1 MKLHTLTPL
10 LLTAVLA
17 AFFAGCASSTNNA
30 QQSGFLGNYSDLRE
44 GGKDEARYIYIDRK
58 ANFTKYTKAKIAPV
72 TLWSVGDSELDDID
86 PAELQKLADY
96 LHTSI
101 YNALK
106 KDYEI
111 VETNGPDVMLVR
123 VALTEATGAKRG
135 LNTVSTIIPI
145 GLVVSAGKKLATGS
159 HAFVG
164 KASIEVELLDSS
176 NGTRLGAAVD
186 ERAGAKGVEAKWTQV
201 EKAFD
206 FWSEKMR
213 DRLERLTRASRLKQS
228 LLEVKI

>member
-1 MKLHTLTPL
+1 MKLQTLTPL
-10 LLTAVLA
+10 LLIAVLA
-17 AFFAGCASSTNNA
+17 SLFTSCASSTNNA
-30 QQSGFLGNYSDLRE
+30 QQSGFLGSYSDLRE
-44 GGKDEARYIYIDRK
+44 GGKDEARYVYIDRR
-58 ANFTKYTKAKIAPV
+58 ANFTKYTKVKIAPV
-72 TLWSVGDSELDDID
+72 TLWSVEDSQLNDVDQ
-86 PAELQKLADY
+86 AELQKLADY

-111 VETNGPDVMLVR
+111 VEENGADVMLVR
-123 VALTEATGAKRG
+123 VALTEAVGAKRG
-135 LNTVSTIIPI
+135 WNTVSTIIPV

-164 KASIEVELLDSS
+164 KASIEVEILDSKT
-176 NGTRLGAAVD
+176 GERLGAAVD
-186 ERAGAKGVEAKWTQV
+186 ERAGSKGVEAEWTQV

-213 DRLERLTRASRLKQS
+213 DRLQRLTRASHMKQS
-228 LLEVKI
+228 LLDVKI

>member
-1 MKLHTLTPL
+1 MKRLTPL
-10 LLTAVLA
+10 LLATVLA
-17 AFFAGCASSTNNA
+17 ALFTGCASSTKQA
-30 QQSGFLGNYSDLRE
+30 QQSGFLGSYSDMRE
-44 GGKDEARYIYIDRK
+44 GGKDEARYVYIDRK
-58 ANFTKYTKAKIAPV
+58 ANFTQYTKVKIAPV
-72 TLWSVGDSELDDID
+72 TLWRMDDSELNDLDE
-86 PAELQKLADY
+86 AELKELSDY

-111 VETNGPDVMLVR
+111 VDHNGPDVMLVR
-123 VALTEATGAKRG
+123 VALTEAVGAKRG

-145 GLVVSAGKKLATGS
+145 GLVASAGKKLATGT

-164 KASIEVELLDSS
+164 KASIEVEVLDS
-176 NGTRLGAAVD
+176 NTGERLGAAVD

-201 EKAFD
+201 QKAFD

-213 DRLERLTRASRLKQS
+213 DRLERLTRASRMKQS
-228 LLEVKI
+228 LLDVHI